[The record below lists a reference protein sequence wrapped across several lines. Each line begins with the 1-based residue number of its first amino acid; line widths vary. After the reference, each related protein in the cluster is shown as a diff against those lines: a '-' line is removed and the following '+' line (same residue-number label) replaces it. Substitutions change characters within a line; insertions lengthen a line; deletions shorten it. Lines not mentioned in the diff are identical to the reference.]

1 MCASVLRTIDW
12 LLIVFPGFFMK
23 LASWLFGIASAL
35 AGLFDLIWGEFE
47 PAHQPI
53 QAWSDHIP
61 GISILARIAA
71 IWLIVAGLA
80 LLIRPAARIGAAAL
94 ALLYGIFCLFPL
106 PRLISAPHYLGHHPS
121 VYIGVLVSVAQNLIL
136 FIAALLL
143 WLHLTQPGRISRS
156 VTILARILFGLC
168 CIDFALG
175 HFTGIPATAAM
186 IPHWIPLGGSFWTI
200 FTGIAFLLAGI
211 AIIAGILD
219 VLAAR
224 LLSLMLL
231 LFTVVVLAPRAFAS
245 PHNHVP
251 WGSNVYNL
259 TAVAAAWILSA
270 WLSYSR
276 EQASA

>member
-1 MCASVLRTIDW
+1 
-12 LLIVFPGFFMK
+12 MK

-35 AGLFDLIWGEFE
+35 AGLFDLIWAEFE

-61 GISILARIAA
+61 GISVLARIAA
-71 IWLIVAGLA
+71 IWLIGAGLA
-80 LLIRPAARIGAAAL
+80 LLIRPAARTGAAAL
-94 ALLYGIFCLFPL
+94 AVLYGIFCFFPL
-106 PRLISAPHYLGHHPS
+106 PRLISAPRYFGHHPA

-143 WLHLTQPGRISRS
+143 WLHLTDPGRISRT

-168 CIDFALG
+168 CIDFAFG

-200 FTGIAFLLAGI
+200 FTGIAFLLAAL
-211 AIIAGILD
+211 AIITGMLD
-219 VLAAR
+219 VLATR

-231 LFTVVVLAPRAFAS
+231 LFTVIVLAPRAFAAA
-245 PHNHVP
+245 HNHVP
-251 WGSNVYNL
+251 WGSNAYNL
-259 TAVAAAWILSA
+259 TAVAAAGILSA
-270 WLSYSR
+270 SLTISR
-276 EQASA
+276 EQAPR

>member
-1 MCASVLRTIDW
+1 
-12 LLIVFPGFFMK
+12 MK
-23 LASWLFGIASAL
+23 RASWLFGIASAL
-35 AGLFDLIWGEFE
+35 AGLFDLIWAEFE

-71 IWLIVAGLA
+71 IWLIVAGLS
-80 LLIRPAARIGAAAL
+80 LLIRPIARMGAAAL
-94 ALLYGIFCLFPL
+94 AILYGIFCFFPL
-106 PRLISAPHYLGHHPS
+106 PRLISAPHYLGHHPA
-121 VYIGVLVSVAQNLIL
+121 VYIGVLVSVAQQIIL

-143 WLHLTQPGRISRS
+143 WLNLTTPGRFPRS

-168 CIDFALG
+168 CIDFAFG

-186 IPHWIPLGGSFWTI
+186 IPHWIPFGGEFWTI
-200 FTGIAFLLAGI
+200 VTGIAFLLAGL
-211 AIIAGILD
+211 AIITGILD

-231 LFTVVVLAPRAFAS
+231 LFSAIVLAPRAFAA

-251 WGSNVYNL
+251 WGSNAYNL

-270 WLSYSR
+270 WLAHSQ
-276 EQASA
+276 EQSIR

>member
-1 MCASVLRTIDW
+1 
-12 LLIVFPGFFMK
+12 MK

-35 AGLFDLIWGEFE
+35 AGVFDLIWGEFE

-61 GISILARIAA
+61 GLPILARIAA
-71 IWLIVAGLA
+71 LWLILGGLA

-94 ALLYGIFCLFPL
+94 AILYAIFCFFPL
-106 PRLISAPHYLGHHPS
+106 PRLITAPHYLGYHPF
-121 VYIGVLVSVAQNLIL
+121 VYIGVLIDVAQQLIL

-143 WLHLTQPGRISRS
+143 WLHLTEPGRFPAS

-168 CIDFALG
+168 CIDFAFG

-186 IPHWIPLGGSFWTI
+186 IPHWIPFGGPFWTI
-200 FTGIAFLLAGI
+200 FTGIAFLLAGL
-211 AIIAGILD
+211 AIITGIFD

-231 LFTVVVLAPRAFAS
+231 LFTLLVLAPRAFAS

-251 WGSNVYNL
+251 WGSNAYNL

-276 EQASA
+276 EQAPA

>member
-1 MCASVLRTIDW
+1 
-12 LLIVFPGFFMK
+12 MK

-35 AGLFDLIWGEFE
+35 AGLFDLIWAEFE

-61 GISILARIAA
+61 GLSILARIAA
-71 IWLIVAGLA
+71 MWLIIAGLA
-80 LLIRPAARIGAAAL
+80 LLVRPAARIGAAAL
-94 ALLYGIFCLFPL
+94 AILYAIFCLFPL
-106 PRLISAPHYLGHHPS
+106 PRLISAPHYLGHHPF
-121 VYIGVLVSVAQNLIL
+121 VYIGVLVSVAQQLIL

-143 WLHLTQPGRISRS
+143 WLYLAKPGRSSRS
-156 VTILARILFGLC
+156 VTIVARILFGLC
-168 CIDFALG
+168 CIDFAFG

-186 IPHWIPLGGSFWTI
+186 IPHWIPFGGPFWTI
-200 FTGIAFLLAGI
+200 CTGIAFLLAGL
-211 AIIAGILD
+211 AIIAGILG

-231 LFTVVVLAPRAFAS
+231 LFNLLVLAPRALAS

-251 WGSNVYNL
+251 WGSNAYNL

-276 EQASA
+276 EQAPA